1 MLLFD
6 YPRSVHFHE
15 TDAAGIIHF
24 SNFFCYAAEA
34 EQACFQ
40 ELEIPSF
47 NQGEIWVRVHAS
59 CDYHHPV
66 TFQDQLVIRLE
77 EWELGKSSISYE
89 FQVILDNEEG
99 NQIDEQVLIATGKII
114 IVRYDK
120 ENDKSIPL
128 SDDIRQKLTQ

>member
-6 YPRSVHFHE
+6 YSRPVHFHE

-24 SNFFCYAAEA
+24 SNFFCYASEA

-47 NQGEIWVRVHAS
+47 NEGEIWVRVHAS
-59 CDYHHPV
+59 CDYHNPV
-66 TFQDQLVIRLE
+66 TFQDELVIRLD
-77 EWELGKSSISYE
+77 EWELGTSSISYE
-89 FQVILDNEEG
+89 FQVILDNEEV
-99 NQIDEQVLIATGKII
+99 DEQAFIASGHIV

-120 ENDKSIPL
+120 QNDKAIPL
-128 SDDIRQKLTQ
+128 SEDMRQKLSS

>member
-6 YPRSVHFHE
+6 YTRDVHFHE

-40 ELEIPSF
+40 ELEIDSF

-66 TFQDQLVIRLE
+66 TFQDNLVIRLE
-77 EWELGKSSISYE
+77 EWELGTSSISYE

-99 NQIDEQVLIATGKII
+99 HETGEQVLVATGNIT

-120 ENDKSIPL
+120 EQDKAIAL
-128 SDDIRQKLTQ
+128 SEDMREKLTQ